1 MAVDQTTI
9 DLWFHYEEVAMH
21 FNNLIM
27 QYRLQLMGGIGVIGT
42 VSGYL
47 VGEKVTDHYR
57 ALMLRALVSSGLLM
71 LIFAAATL
79 DLYYYNEL
87 LRGAV
92 DALLEI
98 EKKHEEL
105 NLSTSIKSRFPHG
118 ATTIIKYV
126 YAFIILPLFAFV
138 IWSWVVLINKYRQKK
153 RNEDTTKNV

>member
-1 MAVDQTTI
+1 MAIDQTTI

-21 FNNLIM
+21 FNSLIM

-42 VSGYL
+42 LSGYL
-47 VGEKVTDHYR
+47 IGEKVTSHYHR
-57 ALMLRALVSSGLLM
+57 HMLRALVSAGLLI

-98 EKKHEEL
+98 EKEHKEL
-105 NLSTSIKSRFPHG
+105 NLSTSIKARFPHG

-126 YAFIILPLFAFV
+126 YALIILPMLAFV
-138 IWSWVVLINKYRQKK
+138 VWSWVMFIKEHIKRK
-153 RNEDTTKNV
+153 RNENQANK